1 MIAITVHGSPAPQG
15 SKRAIVRGGRA
26 TLIESSHD
34 RVKSW
39 RQAVIDAALAEDC
52 PQLTGPAEV
61 TVTFRLKRP
70 KGHYR
75 TGRNAHLLRDSAPA
89 YPAGMPDLD
98 KLLRSTMD
106 ALTAAGVW
114 ADDAQVVMLT
124 AAKTYGQPGA
134 DIAVKDAIA
143 GTVGNEAA
151 S

>member
-1 MIAITVHGSPAPQG
+1 MIGITVHGTPAPQG

-26 TLIESSHD
+26 ALIESSHD

-39 RQAVIDAALAEDC
+39 RQAVVDAALAEDC
-52 PQLTGPAEV
+52 PQLAGPAEV
-61 TVTFRLKRP
+61 AVTFRLKRP

-89 YPAGMPDLD
+89 YPHGMPDLD

-114 ADDAQVVMLT
+114 GDDAQVVAVT

-134 DIAVKDAIA
+134 DITVRALTE
-143 GTVGNEAA
+143 GTPA
-151 S
+151 